1 MIYCDDCEVMLEG
14 EDTKFEDGEQICPY
28 CSEPV
33 RHINE
38 DPEWR

>member
-14 EDTKFEDGEQICPY
+14 EDIVDDECPY
-28 CSEPV
+28 CGEPV